1 MKISGNIILI
11 QAFGKSGFN
20 LKMIEKGTAIVEEI
34 LAETLHQSLKIK
46 FIQDGGVKPAAN
58 IADSNH
64 EKTQPHP
71 DDENTLNR
79 IVELFDG
86 EILH

>member
-1 MKISGNIILI
+1 MIK
-11 QAFGKSGFN
+11 AFGRSEFN
-20 LKMIEKGTAIVEEI
+20 LKMIEKGISVVEKIVSEKFD
-34 LAETLHQSLKIK
+34 QSMKIK
-46 FIQDGGVKPAAN
+46 FNQDPEPEPAKKAV
-58 IADSNH
+58 SNN
-64 EKTQPHP
+64 EKTQSQP